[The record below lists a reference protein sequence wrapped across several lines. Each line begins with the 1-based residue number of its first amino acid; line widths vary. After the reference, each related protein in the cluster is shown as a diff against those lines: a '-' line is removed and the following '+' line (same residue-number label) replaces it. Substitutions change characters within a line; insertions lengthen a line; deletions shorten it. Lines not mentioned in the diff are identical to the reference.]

1 MDSILSEESAVY
13 VYRRANNYVTPAV
26 ASVKINLP
34 ALVQTASPFKA
45 VASEYKRKKN
55 FHAALWVNAQLQG
68 ECFNPLLTVTSSGA
82 QRELQSSHK
91 GPAFVSLVSRL
102 EFKLAG

>member
-1 MDSILSEESAVY
+1 M
-13 VYRRANNYVTPAV
+13 YRRANNYVTPAV

-45 VASEYKRKKN
+45 VASDEKRKKKKN

-68 ECFNPLLTVTSSGA
+68 ERFNPLLTVTSSGA